1 MGRVNWQSGG
11 RYLCIN
17 VVVENHYGL
26 QLNTTTKTTL
36 LKQDEQIE
44 IIWNDHNGTSETQK
58 MFCLNIL
65 SVKVNLYL
73 EYLHGSCKQK
83 VTFSEMEKM
92 MVKKSLF

>member
-1 MGRVNWQSGG
+1 MGKVNWQSGG
-11 RYLCIN
+11 RYLFIN
-17 VVVENHYGL
+17 VVVKNHYGL

-44 IIWNDHNGTSETQK
+44 IIWNDHSGTSETQK

>member
-1 MGRVNWQSGG
+1 M
-11 RYLCIN
+11 
-17 VVVENHYGL
+17 ENHYGL
-26 QLNTTTKTTL
+26 QLNTTKTTL